1 MKHVSS
7 KIQVRY
13 RKNRQTFFILIKINI
28 DNNYLLQQPAVGC
41 FTQRYACTI
50 FSLFQLA
57 RIQSE
62 NISINFRTSQ
72 QRTIFGNLYLYI
84 YLYIYI
90 FVYTYIYLIP
100 YHIYMYVIICARLF
114 TVTFAVAAFSIAHWK
129 TARQTSLLKSSGL
142 VMKAYY
148 ELHTNRAGD
157 YQKTYVRGMC
167 KSFLQIQLALVRI
180 TLNKIKSK
188 SQTGWL
194 V

>member
-84 YLYIYI
+84 FIHIYICIYIYI
-90 FVYTYIYLIP
+90 SYTLSYLYVCNYLCTLVYSYFCGCGIFDCTLKNRTTNKSAQVKWPRYE
-100 YHIYMYVIICARLF
+100 
-114 TVTFAVAAFSIAHWK
+114 
-129 TARQTSLLKSSGL
+129 SLLWTTHKQGRWLSIDLRSRHVQVVFANPVSS
-142 VMKAYY
+142 
-148 ELHTNRAGD
+148 
-157 YQKTYVRGMC
+157 
-167 KSFLQIQLALVRI
+167 S
-180 TLNKIKSK
+180 
-188 SQTGWL
+188 
-194 V
+194 